1 MAGASR
7 DSSSVISLRRLLL
20 AGLVA
25 GGACTEER
33 LITPPPASSLAI
45 SPDSAVVLLGDS
57 VFLQAVA
64 RDQSGHAFI
73 GAPTA
78 WLTSNPVVA
87 TVSATGV
94 AKGLALGRD
103 TITAASSALTATA
116 VLDVVPRPAISFSA
130 DSVGFSATASGP
142 NPAPDT
148 VIVTNAGG
156 ASLAGLAVGPV
167 GYGPGASGWLSA
179 TLTRTTAPDTL
190 VLTALTGTLA
200 AGTYTAT
207 VPVTAVN
214 ATNSPHILKVTFT
227 LN

>member
-7 DSSSVISLRRLLL
+7 DSNSVISVRRLLL
-20 AGLVA
+20 GALIAGV
-25 GGACTEER
+25 ACTDQR
-33 LITPPPASSLAI
+33 LITPPPVVSLAV
-45 SPDSAVVLLGDS
+45 SPDSTIVLLGDS

-78 WLTSNPVVA
+78 WSTSNPAVA
-87 TVSATGV
+87 TVSGTGV
-94 AKGLALGRD
+94 AKGLTLGRD
-103 TITAASSALTATA
+103 TITAASGALTATG
-116 VLDVVPRPAISFSA
+116 VLDVVPRPAIGFST

-148 VIVTNAGG
+148 VGVTNAGG
-156 ASLAGLAVGPV
+156 GSLAGLAVGTI

-190 VLTALTGTLA
+190 VLTAQTGSLA
-200 AGTYTAT
+200 AGTYSAT

-214 ATNSPHILKVTFT
+214 ATNSPHTVKVTFT

>member
-1 MAGASR
+1 
-7 DSSSVISLRRLLL
+7 VISRRPLLL
-20 AGLVA
+20 GALVA

-33 LITPPPASSLAI
+33 LITPPPAASLAI
-45 SPDSAVVLLGDS
+45 SPDSAIVLLGDS
-57 VFLQAVA
+57 IFLQAVA

-73 GAPTA
+73 GVPTA
-78 WLTSNPVVA
+78 WATSNPVVA
-87 TVSATGV
+87 TVSATGL

-103 TITAASSALTATA
+103 TITAASGALAATA
-116 VLDVVPRPAISFSA
+116 VLDVVPRPAIGFSA
-130 DSVGFSATASGP
+130 DSVGFSAAASGP

-148 VIVTNAGG
+148 VNVANAGG
-156 ASLAGLAVGPV
+156 GSLAGLAVGTI
-167 GYGPGASGWLSA
+167 GYGAGATSWLTA

-190 VLTALTGTLA
+190 VLTAQTGSLA

-214 ATNSPHILKVTFT
+214 ATNSPHTLKVTFT

>member
-1 MAGASR
+1 MISR
-7 DSSSVISLRRLLL
+7 RPLLL
-20 AGLVA
+20 GALVA
-25 GGACTEER
+25 GAACTEER
-33 LITPPPASSLAI
+33 LITPPPAASLAI
-45 SPDSAVVLLGDS
+45 SPDSAIVLLGDS
-57 VFLQAVA
+57 IFLQAVA

-78 WLTSNPVVA
+78 WSTSNPAVA
-87 TVSATGV
+87 TVSGTGV
-94 AKGLALGRD
+94 AKGLTLGRD
-103 TITAASSALTATA
+103 TITAASGALTATG
-116 VLDVVPRPAISFSA
+116 VLDVVPRPAIGFST

-148 VIVTNAGG
+148 VGVTNAGG
-156 ASLAGLAVGPV
+156 GSLAGLAVGTI

-190 VLTALTGTLA
+190 VLTAQTGSLG
-200 AGTYTAT
+200 AGTYSAT

-214 ATNSPHILKVTFT
+214 ATNSPHTVKVTFT

>member
-1 MAGASR
+1 LLGVLIAG
-7 DSSSVISLRRLLL
+7 V
-20 AGLVA
+20 
-25 GGACTEER
+25 ACTDQR
-33 LITPPPASSLAI
+33 LITPLPVVSLAV
-45 SPDSAVVLLGDS
+45 SPDSAIVLLGDS

-78 WLTSNPVVA
+78 WSTSNPAVA
-87 TVSATGV
+87 TVSGTGV
-94 AKGLALGRD
+94 AKGLTLGRD
-103 TITAASSALTATA
+103 TITAASGALTATG
-116 VLDVVPRPAISFSA
+116 VLDVVPRPAIGFST

-148 VIVTNAGG
+148 VGVTNAGG
-156 ASLAGLAVGPV
+156 GSLAGLAVGTI
-167 GYGPGASGWLSA
+167 GYGPGASGWLTA

-190 VLTALTGTLA
+190 VLTAQTGSLA
-200 AGTYTAT
+200 AGTYSAT

-214 ATNSPHILKVTFT
+214 ATNSPHTVKVTFT

>member
-20 AGLVA
+20 GGLVA
-25 GGACTEER
+25 GVACTEER

-78 WLTSNPVVA
+78 WTTSNPVVA

-103 TITAASSALTATA
+103 TITAASCALTATT
-116 VLDVVPRPAISFSA
+116 VLDVVPRPEMRYSA
-130 DSVGFSATASGP
+130 ASM
-142 NPAPDT
+142 
-148 VIVTNAGG
+148 G
-156 ASLAGLAVGPV
+156 ACAMESL
-167 GYGPGASGWLSA
+167 
-179 TLTRTTAPDTL
+179 
-190 VLTALTGTLA
+190 
-200 AGTYTAT
+200 
-207 VPVTAVN
+207 
-214 ATNSPHILKVTFT
+214 
-227 LN
+227 

>member
-1 MAGASR
+1 M
-7 DSSSVISLRRLLL
+7 ITLRRLLL
-20 AGLVA
+20 GALVA
-25 GGACTEER
+25 GAACTEER
-33 LITPPPASSLAI
+33 LITPPPAASLAI

-78 WLTSNPVVA
+78 WSTRNPVVA

-116 VLDVVPRPAISFSA
+116 VLDVVPRPALSFSA

-148 VIVTNAGG
+148 VIVTNSGG
-156 ASLAGLAVGPV
+156 GSLAGLAVGTV
-167 GYGPGASGWLSA
+167 GYGPGPTGWLTA
-179 TLTRTTAPDTL
+179 ALTRTTAPDTL
-190 VLTALTGTLA
+190 VLTAQ
-200 AGTYTAT
+200 AGGLVAGIYTAT

-214 ATNSPHILKVTFT
+214 ATNSPHTLKVTFT

>member
-1 MAGASR
+1 MISR
-7 DSSSVISLRRLLL
+7 RPLLL
-20 AGLVA
+20 GALVA
-25 GGACTEER
+25 GAACTEER
-33 LITPPPASSLAI
+33 LITPPPAASLAI
-45 SPDSAVVLLGDS
+45 SPDSAIVLLGDS
-57 VFLQAVA
+57 IFLQAVA

-73 GAPTA
+73 GVPTA
-78 WLTSNPVVA
+78 WATSNPVVA

-116 VLDVVPRPAISFSA
+116 VLDVVPRPVIAFSA
-130 DSVGFSATASGP
+130 DSVGFNATVGGS

-148 VIVTNAGG
+148 VIVTNSGG
-156 ASLAGLAVGPV
+156 GSLAGLAVGTI
-167 GYGPGASGWLSA
+167 GYGAGAGGWLSA

-214 ATNSPHILKVTFT
+214 ATNSPHTLKVTFT

>member
-1 MAGASR
+1 VTA
-7 DSSSVISLRRLLL
+7 LRRLLL
-20 AGLVA
+20 GVLVA
-25 GGACTEER
+25 GAACTDER
-33 LITPPPASSLAI
+33 LITPPPATALAV
-45 SPDSAVVLLGDS
+45 SPDSASVLLGDS
-57 VFLQAVA
+57 VFLQAVF

-78 WLTSNPVVA
+78 WSTSNPAVA

-103 TITAASSALTATA
+103 TIIAASGALTATA
-116 VLDVVPRPAISFSA
+116 VLDVVPRPAIGFST

-148 VIVTNAGG
+148 IGVTNAGG
-156 ASLAGLAVGPV
+156 GSLAGLAVGTI
-167 GYGPGASGWLSA
+167 GYGPGASGWLTA

-190 VLTALTGTLA
+190 VLAAQTGNLT
-200 AGTYTAT
+200 AGTYSAI

-214 ATNSPHILKVTFT
+214 ATNSPHTLKVTFT

>member
-20 AGLVA
+20 GALVA
-25 GGACTEER
+25 GAACTEER
-33 LITPPPASSLAI
+33 LITPPPAASLAI

-78 WLTSNPVVA
+78 WSTRNPVVA

-116 VLDVVPRPAISFSA
+116 VIDVVPRPVIGFSA
-130 DSVGFSATASGP
+130 DSVGFSATVGGS

-156 ASLAGLAVGPV
+156 GSLAGLAVGTI
-167 GYGPGASGWLSA
+167 GYGAGAGGLPTVPLKPCTA
-179 TLTRTTAPDTL
+179 TASLVVI
-190 VLTALTGTLA
+190 VLTGPLA
-200 AGTYTAT
+200 AR
-207 VPVTAVN
+207 
-214 ATNSPHILKVTFT
+214 SS
-227 LN
+227 

>member
-1 MAGASR
+1 M
-7 DSSSVISLRRLLL
+7 ITLRRLLL
-20 AGLVA
+20 GALVA
-25 GGACTEER
+25 GAACTEER
-33 LITPPPASSLAI
+33 LITPPPAASLAI

-78 WLTSNPVVA
+78 WSTRNPVVA

-116 VLDVVPRPAISFSA
+116 VLDVVPRPVIGFSV
-130 DSVGFSATASGP
+130 DSVGFSATVGGS

-148 VIVTNAGG
+148 VIVTNSGG
-156 ASLAGLAVGPV
+156 GSLAGLGVGTI
-167 GYGPGASGWLSA
+167 GYGAGAGGWLSA
-179 TLTRTTAPDTL
+179 TLSRTTAPDTL

-214 ATNSPHILKVTFT
+214 ATNSPHTLKVTFT